1 MQSMMSIFG
10 VMFKMSSRAA
20 VFLTLMQKAHA
31 WKEQL
36 RDPHSLVQRYGPDF
50 LPSKMCH
57 GLGYRLRHKKI
68 KSAKDIGS
76 ILPRQ
81 GNSRDAILYDFCVDL
96 HDLITMQFEDP
107 NPARLKIAAAHLYGQ
122 YVGYRIDEDVLFD
135 DQLVKLEH
143 VFDVL
148 PAVQNDNEHYD
159 DLALLAIHDLFRFGL
174 QMFPGSLPN
183 RYC

>member
-1 MQSMMSIFG
+1 MQSMINIFG
-10 VMFKMSSRAA
+10 VIFKMSSRAA
-20 VFLTLMQKAHA
+20 VFLTLLQQACA
-31 WKEQL
+31 WKERLQ
-36 RDPHSLVQRYGPDF
+36 DPRSLVENYGPDF

-76 ILPRQ
+76 ILPRK
-81 GNSRDAILYDFCVDL
+81 GNTRNEILYDFCSDL
-96 HDLITMQFEDP
+96 HDLITKEFEGP

-122 YVGYRIDEDVLFD
+122 YVGYRIDEEVLFD
-135 DQLVKLEH
+135 DQLVKLER

-148 PAVQNDNEHYD
+148 PAVQNNTCYD
-159 DLALLAIHDLFRFGL
+159 DLALVAIFDFLRFGL